1 MNSPSKYLGIL
12 AVSFTIAASF
22 LSAQE
27 DSPIELYDLSADLG
41 ETKNLA
47 EQYPEIAAEISNLMA
62 KARSVHPDPNFNFP
76 DRRYVPRNT
85 LGSKK

>member
-1 MNSPSKYLGIL
+1 MNSLFKCVSII
-12 AVSFTIAASF
+12 AVSFTIVTSF

-27 DSPIELYDLSADLG
+27 DSPIELYDLSADLV

-47 EQYPEIAAEISNLMA
+47 EQYTEIAVELSNLMT
-62 KARSVHPDPNFNFP
+62 KARSEHPDLNFNFP
-76 DRRYVPRNT
+76 ERRYAPRNT

>member
-1 MNSPSKYLGIL
+1 MNSLFKCVSII
-12 AVSFTIAASF
+12 AVSFTIVTSF

-47 EQYPEIAAEISNLMA
+47 EQYPEIASELSNLMA

-85 LGSKK
+85 LGSEK